1 MKNCTRYGHAAASRS
16 DTRFRAQ
23 FHANPAVN
31 LRRPG
36 PSPVRPRR
44 PIRGCT
50 RGCHERR
57 FRDVLHTFVQP
68 VTLCSRTTEKGGG
81 APAGRTGRNAGV
93 QVAPADSPLRSV
105 PLPCNRYSRRVA
117 ATMTGDQPG
126 APQTRRGPIG
136 ALLHRFGHLIH
147 ELSKFATV
155 GGFAFLVDFALFNY
169 LASGRGMPP
178 LAAKTISTVIA
189 ATIAFLGNRFWTWR
203 HRQRSNP
210 AREYALFFFFN
221 GVGLGIAVACLAI
234 SRYGLG
240 AIWPGVFQT
249 PLADNIA
256 SFIVGTG
263 LGTLFRFWSYRRFV
277 FVEAGTPPVPATSH
291 DRESGA

>member
-1 MKNCTRYGHAAASRS
+1 MTRDQQGSPHA
-16 DTRFRAQ
+16 
-23 FHANPAVN
+23 
-31 LRRPG
+31 RPG
-36 PSPVRPRR
+36 P
-44 PIRGCT
+44 IG
-50 RGCHERR
+50 
-57 FRDVLHTFVQP
+57 
-68 VTLCSRTTEKGGG
+68 TL
-81 APAGRTGRNAGV
+81 V
-93 QVAPADSPLRSV
+93 D
-105 PLPCNRYSRRVA
+105 
-117 ATMTGDQPG
+117 
-126 APQTRRGPIG
+126 
-136 ALLHRFGHLIH
+136 RFGHLIR

-169 LASGRGMPP
+169 LASGRHMPS

-189 ATIAFLGNRFWTWR
+189 ATVAFLGNRFWTWR

-221 GVGLGIAVACLAI
+221 GVGLGIAVACLAL

-240 AIWPGVFQT
+240 SVWPAVFQT

-277 FVEAGTPPVPATSH
+277 FVAAGTPPVPGTSD

>member
-1 MKNCTRYGHAAASRS
+1 MLPPPGTR
-16 DTRFRAQ
+16 T
-23 FHANPAVN
+23 
-31 LRRPG
+31 
-36 PSPVRPRR
+36 
-44 PIRGCT
+44 
-50 RGCHERR
+50 
-57 FRDVLHTFVQP
+57 
-68 VTLCSRTTEKGGG
+68 
-81 APAGRTGRNAGV
+81 
-93 QVAPADSPLRSV
+93 
-105 PLPCNRYSRRVA
+105 RYSRRVA

-126 APQTRRGPIG
+126 PPHTRRGLFG
-136 ALLHRFGHLIH
+136 SLMDRFGHLIH

-155 GGFAFLVDFALFNY
+155 GGVAFLVDFALFNY
-169 LASGRGMPP
+169 LSSVQHVSPV
-178 LAAKTISTVIA
+178 LAKTISTVVA
-189 ATIAFLGNRFWTWR
+189 ATMAFLGNRFWTWR

-240 AIWPGVFQT
+240 AIWPAVFQT
-249 PLADNIA
+249 ALADNVA

-277 FVEAGTPPVPATSH
+277 FVEAGTLPVPGTSH

>member
-1 MKNCTRYGHAAASRS
+1 M
-16 DTRFRAQ
+16 
-23 FHANPAVN
+23 
-31 LRRPG
+31 
-36 PSPVRPRR
+36 
-44 PIRGCT
+44 
-50 RGCHERR
+50 
-57 FRDVLHTFVQP
+57 
-68 VTLCSRTTEKGGG
+68 
-81 APAGRTGRNAGV
+81 
-93 QVAPADSPLRSV
+93 ADSPLRSARV
-105 PLPCNRYSRRVA
+105 PDNRYSRRVA

-136 ALLHRFGHLIH
+136 ALLDRFGHLIH

-155 GGFAFLVDFALFNY
+155 GGFAFVVDFILFNY
-169 LASGRGMPP
+169 LSSGRDMAP

-189 ATIAFLGNRFWTWR
+189 ATVAFLGNRFWTWR

-221 GVGLGIAVACLAI
+221 AVGLGIAVACLAI
-234 SRYGLG
+234 SHYGLG
-240 AIWPGVFQT
+240 AVWPVFQT

-277 FVEAGTPPVPATSH
+277 FVEAGTPSVPASSQ